1 MRYAEPLPSLSPR
14 LRRVV
19 LALLVGAVAV
29 ALLAVVAA
37 VSLAP
42 RAERWLRMKAVEVL
56 EARLASDVELG
67 SLDVTPGAVTRISG
81 GPLTIRHREH
91 RDVAPLIRIER
102 FETTVSW
109 RALLHAPRR
118 IDDVR
123 LEGLAIA
130 IPPSTA
136 TPEERVQKAAEA
148 RAREPV
154 YRTEAPAPPP
164 SRGEPAVVID
174 RVTADDA
181 TVVVLPRDKE
191 KLPRRFVLHALT
203 VRDISSDRPMA
214 FDAIVENPKPRGNI
228 ATTGTFG
235 PWHVDI
241 PARTPLDAT
250 FRFIDA
256 DLSTIRGI
264 GGTLQAEGRYGGVI
278 ERIEAVGTS
287 LTPQFD
293 LDVGGKT
300 MPVDARFTVVVDGT
314 NGNTYLQPAEAVLG
328 AKTPVRVTGGVV
340 KAEDL
345 RGRTVDLAMQILDGR
360 LEEILS
366 LVVDGKPAMRGRIK
380 VDGSLLIPPGP
391 EKVMQRMVLA
401 GRFTLADATFTSAAL
416 QAKLDELSRR
426 AQGRPRDESIAR
438 VVSAFSGRFR
448 MRDGV
453 IRFPALAFRVDG
465 ARVQL
470 AGSYA
475 FEGQRLDFAGHVRLE
490 AGVSRMIEGKKALL
504 LRPFDRLFR
513 HDGATEF
520 PIHIKGTAKH
530 PEFGVDVKGAIKR
543 AFKRGP

>member
-1 MRYAEPLPSLSPR
+1 

-19 LALLVGAVAV
+19 LALLGGAIVV

-42 RAERWLRMKAVEVL
+42 RAEGWLRVKAVEVL

-67 SLDVTPGAVTRISG
+67 SLEVTPGPVTRIAG
-81 GPLTIRHREH
+81 GPLAIRHREH
-91 RDVAPLIRIER
+91 RDIAPLIHIDR

-118 IDDVR
+118 IDEIR

-136 TPEERVQKAAEA
+136 TPEERAEKAAEA

-154 YRTEAPAPPP
+154 YRTESPAP
-164 SRGEPAVVID
+164 SAVRGEPAVVID

-181 TVVVLPRDKE
+181 TVVVLPRDKK

-203 VRDISSDRPMA
+203 VRDISTDRPMA

-235 PWHVDI
+235 PWQVDI

-250 FRFIDA
+250 FRFTDA

-264 GGTLQAEGRYGGVI
+264 GGRLQAEGRYGGVI

-293 LDVGGKT
+293 LDVGGRT
-300 MPVDARFTVVVDGT
+300 LPVDARFTVVVDGT

-328 AKTPVRVTGGVV
+328 AKTPVRVTGGIV
-340 KAEDL
+340 KAEDR

-366 LVVDGKPAMRGRIK
+366 LVVDGKPAMRGRVK

-401 GRFTLADATFTSAAL
+401 GRFTLANATFTSTAL

-426 AQGRPRDESIAR
+426 AQGRPNDAEIAR

-448 MRDGV
+448 MADGM
-453 IRFPALAFRVDG
+453 IRFPALSFRVDG

-475 FEGQRLDFAGHVRLE
+475 FEGQRLDFAGRVRLE
-490 AGVSRMIEGKKALL
+490 AGVSRMIDGKKALL
-504 LRPFDRLFR
+504 LRPLDGLFR

-520 PIHIKGTAKH
+520 PIHIKGTARH
-530 PEFGVDVKGAIKR
+530 PEFGVDVKAAIRR
-543 AFKRGP
+543 AFKRGA